1 MRPEC
6 KGNICSSVSI
16 YLEEDEM
23 KSDEEQ
29 RFYDGR
35 NESNHNG
42 NSSHPGTGKP
52 NHSQRTAPHA
62 GIA

>member
-1 MRPEC
+1 
-6 KGNICSSVSI
+6 VSI

-52 NHSQRTAPHA
+52 NHSQLTAPHA